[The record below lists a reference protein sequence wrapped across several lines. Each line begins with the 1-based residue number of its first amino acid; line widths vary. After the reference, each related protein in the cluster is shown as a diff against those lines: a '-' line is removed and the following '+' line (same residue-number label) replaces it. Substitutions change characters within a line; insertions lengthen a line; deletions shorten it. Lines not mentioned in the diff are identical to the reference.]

1 MTALSLFPTDFCLP
15 ESITPEIFLRDYWQ
29 KKPLII
35 RNGLPEIVGQF
46 EPQDIIELAQNED
59 VTARLIKT
67 FSNDDWK
74 VFFSPLTE
82 TDFKELPEK
91 WSVLVQNMEQW
102 SPELGQLW
110 NKFGF
115 IPQWQRDDIMVS
127 YAPKGG
133 SVGKH
138 YDEYDVFL
146 VQGYGRRRWQ
156 LGKWCDSSTAFK
168 PNQPIRIFDD
178 MGELVIDEV
187 MNPGD
192 ILYIPARMAHYGVA
206 EEDCLTFSFGL
217 RYPNL
222 THLIDGISK
231 GFCHQDPDL
240 NLSEF
245 DLPLRLTQSVQRSG
259 KLADE
264 NIQVMKQQ
272 LLDKLAHSEAFD
284 KLFKQAVA
292 SAVSSRRYELLVSEE
307 MSDPEE
313 VRADLEEGALLC
325 QDNNCKLLY
334 TENPLRIYANGE
346 WLDELNLVE
355 TEVLKRLAD
364 GEFLDWAFLTDL
376 TNETEDPETTME
388 LLLDSICNW
397 LDDGWVLLDDY
408 V

>member
-1 MTALSLFPTDFCLP
+1 MTALSHTHFCLP
-15 ESITPEIFLRDYWQ
+15 EQITPEIFLRDYWQ

-59 VTARLIKT
+59 VTARLVKT
-67 FSNDDWK
+67 YAEDDWK

-82 TDFKELPEK
+82 KDFQKLPEK

-102 SPELGQLW
+102 SPELGLLW

-146 VQGYGRRRWQ
+146 VQGYGQRRWQ
-156 LGKWCDSSTAFK
+156 VGKWCDPSTEFK
-168 PNQPIRIFDD
+168 PDQPIRIFDD

-206 EEDCLTFSFGL
+206 ENDCLTFSFGL

-222 THLIDGISK
+222 NQLIDGISK

-245 DLPLRLTQSVQRSG
+245 DLPLRLTQSAQRSG

-264 NIQVMKQQ
+264 NIHAMKQQ

-284 KLFKQAVA
+284 LLFKQAVA
-292 SAVSSRRYELLVSEE
+292 SAVSSRRYELLVSDE
-307 MSDPEE
+307 MSEPEE
-313 VRADLEEGALLC
+313 VRALLEEGALLC

-334 TENPLRIYANGE
+334 TENPLRLYANGE
-346 WLDELNLVE
+346 WLDELNLIE
-355 TEVLKRLAD
+355 AEVLKRLAD
-364 GEFLDWAFLTDL
+364 GEALSWTFLTDL
-376 TNETEDPETTME
+376 VNTAEDPETVME

-397 LDDGWVLLDDY
+397 LDDGWVL
-408 V
+408 VE